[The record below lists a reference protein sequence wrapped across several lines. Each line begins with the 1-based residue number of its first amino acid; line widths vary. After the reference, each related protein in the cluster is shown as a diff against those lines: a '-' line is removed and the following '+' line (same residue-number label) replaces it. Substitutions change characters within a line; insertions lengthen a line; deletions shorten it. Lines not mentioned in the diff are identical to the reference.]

1 MNSCLGI
8 EGLGS
13 SSICI
18 HPSIIGSLG
27 TSLCQVIVGRPFL
40 TTSGGMS
47 IGYYVGGRPLNLV
60 HLPCIFFFLFGL
72 SFYLDRP
79 FWPCVCFFFC
89 VIVRDHPKLE
99 SRFEERVWAAV
110 EYVSTINN
118 FDDIV
123 DPRTLARHF
132 LGPEPS
138 YYILNAIHHEER
150 SESFWRKLIAY
161 ISSSFLLFLSFSFF
175 F

>member
-1 MNSCLGI
+1 MNLCLGI

-60 HLPCIFFFLFGL
+60 HLPCIFFFFLVYLFTWIVSSNL
-72 SFYLDRP
+72 V
-79 FWPCVCFFFC
+79 CVFFFFC

-110 EYVSTINN
+110 EYVSTIDN

-138 YYILNAIHHEER
+138 HYILNAIHHEER
-150 SESFWRKLIAY
+150 SESF
-161 ISSSFLLFLSFSFF
+161 
-175 F
+175 